1 MRNRREGLGRQ
12 ENQVC
17 ITKGSAAVI
26 RRFLGIKPR
35 IFSWTRPLHRLHE
48 FLLT

>member
-26 RRFLGIKPR
+26 RRYLRIVLR
-35 IFSWTRPLHRLHE
+35 IFS
-48 FLLT
+48 